1 MTTPHPPRLLP
12 SILQGLQPAEVVVS
26 ADEDLQKNRE
36 VTLSFKLGL
45 RGDDVDT
52 MDSEVMGAGTRD
64 ETLIGLVLAW
74 YGSRKV

>member
-12 SILQGLQPAEVVVS
+12 CILQERPPAEVVVS
-26 ADEDLQKNRE
+26 ADEDLQKSRE

-45 RGDDVDT
+45 RGDNVDT
-52 MDSEVMGAGTRD
+52 MDSEVMGAGTRG

-74 YGSRKV
+74 YGWRKV